1 MYVLKAHIN
10 KSLFYIYTLG
20 HTGGCGSSVGGYNN
34 KVGVVIGGVVSSDRK
49 GKKQVSTYSASSR
62 SSQLRSQ

>member
-1 MYVLKAHIN
+1 MYTLKTHVS
-10 KSLFYIYTLG
+10 KSIFYINTVGL
-20 HTGGCGSSVGGYNN
+20 TGDCGSSSGGDNS
-34 KVGVVIGGVVSSDRK
+34 KVGVVIGGIVSSDRK